1 VTDLSCSPTEETLA
15 TLRDLIS
22 FESITQ
28 RSNLALIDWADARL
42 RGFGA
47 RVIRDYSD
55 DGTKANLFATF
66 GVGSGG
72 WLFSG
77 HSDVVPVDGQSWRS
91 DPFKAEI
98 RDGRVYG
105 RGACD
110 MKGFIAV
117 LLAQAAQWSS
127 VDLATP
133 VHIALTYDEESGC
146 LGVPGLLRSMQAHGI
161 RPDACIVGEPTGM
174 QVVTAH
180 KGGRV
185 YRCRVHG
192 HAAHSSLT
200 PHGVNAIEYAA
211 RLIAFIQ
218 DLSFREQSAGDR
230 DDRYPVPFT
239 TISTNTIEGGNGRNI
254 VPAVCEFYFDYRY
267 LPGMRPGQ
275 LIDEIEA
282 YARLH
287 LEPGM
292 KRVASEAGF
301 EFECTG
307 DIPALSASDT
317 DSVTRV
323 AQSLAR
329 GRPLGAVAFG
339 TEAGFFQRSGVPTV
353 LCGPG
358 DIEQAHRPDEFVEL
372 SQLGRCEQFTAA
384 LVDRCR
390 RRVVD

>member
-1 VTDLSCSPTEETLA
+1 MLDPQIVPSSA
-15 TLRDLIS
+15 TLQTLRELIA
-22 FESITQ
+22 FESVTQ
-28 RSNLALIDWADARL
+28 RSNLDLIDWAEARL
-42 RGFGA
+42 RQQGA
-47 RVIRDYSD
+47 RVIRDFND
-55 DGTKANLFATF
+55 DRTRANLFATF
-66 GVGSGG
+66 GEGSGG

-77 HSDVVPVDGQSWRS
+77 HSDVVPVDGQDWRS
-91 DPFKAEI
+91 DPFRAEI

-117 LLAQAAQWSS
+117 VLAQAEQWR
-127 VDLATP
+127 VEDLAVP
-133 VHIALTYDEESGC
+133 LHVALTYDEESGC
-146 LGVPGLLRSMQAHGI
+146 LGVPGLIRAMQGHGV

-200 PHGVNAIEYAA
+200 PQGVNAIEYAA
-211 RLIAFIQ
+211 RLIAHIQ
-218 DLSFREQSAGDR
+218 DLSRREQREGGR

-254 VPAVCEFYFDYRY
+254 VPASCEFYFDYRY
-267 LPGMRPGQ
+267 LPGMRSAQ
-275 LIDEIEA
+275 LIEEIES
-282 YARLH
+282 YARQQ
-287 LEPGM
+287 LEPQM
-292 KRVASEAGF
+292 KSVFPGAGF

-307 DIPALSASDT
+307 DIPALSAAESDR
-317 DSVTRV
+317 VTRV

-329 GRPLGAVAFG
+329 GRATGAVAFG
-339 TEAGFFQRSGVPTV
+339 TEAGFFQRAGIPSV

-358 DIEQAHRPDEFVEL
+358 DIEQAHRADEFVEL
-372 SQLGRCEQFTAA
+372 SQLHRCEQFIGD
-384 LVDRCR
+384 LVNSCR
-390 RRVVD
+390 RPRAV